1 MWKLWIFLVAMFAM
15 ALEES
20 RSEPEFE
27 PKIHL
32 GAEPE
37 LDSQLGEFDG
47 LKAATSGLAL
57 LVVDQVE
64 MNVIYQN
71 ENMAFDS
78 WICQNNVSDVGNY

>member
-1 MWKLWIFLVAMFAM
+1 MWKLWIFLVAT

-27 PKIHL
+27 PKIHME
-32 GAEPE
+32 AEAKPE
-37 LDSQLGEFDG
+37 PEFDG

-64 MNVIYQN
+64 LNVDYQN
-71 ENMAFDS
+71 DFGLLGLPEL
-78 WICQNNVSDVGNY
+78 CQRCWQLLL